1 MTTTTL
7 DRAAAPP
14 AHEPIVTART
24 YGFVAFL
31 MLLNVFNILDRQL
44 LPTFA
49 NDIKADLHLT
59 NGQFGLLSG
68 IMFTLLY
75 GILSPL
81 MGMVADTV
89 HRPRFAAVGVGL
101 WSLLTAA
108 SGAARGFVSLAI
120 PRIFIGVGEATI
132 TPTSLSMIAD
142 RFPIHRMGF
151 AAGFYYA
158 GVPLGSGAAYLVAG
172 TLGEAF

>member
-1 MTTTTL
+1 MTTATL

-59 NGQFGLLSG
+59 NGQFGLLSWLRWS
-68 IMFTLLY
+68 IIWPLLVIIL
-75 GILSPL
+75 GLALILS
-81 MGMVADTV
+81 
-89 HRPRFAAVGVGL
+89 RR
-101 WSLLTAA
+101 
-108 SGAARGFVSLAI
+108 R
-120 PRIFIGVGEATI
+120 
-132 TPTSLSMIAD
+132 
-142 RFPIHRMGF
+142 
-151 AAGFYYA
+151 
-158 GVPLGSGAAYLVAG
+158 
-172 TLGEAF
+172 

>member
-7 DRAAAPP
+7 DAAGAPP

-49 NDIKADLHLT
+49 NEIKADLHLS

-68 IMFTLLY
+68 IAEVAERLAAHQGGGHQLRGLLV
-75 GILSPL
+75 GR
-81 MGMVADTV
+81 VAVVDLQV
-89 HRPRFAAVGVGL
+89 VLHLRMRVRDLAVDELGLGRQVAQLDHFIRGQDIFDLKKHQHRPADNRTPPPRAPAA
-101 WSLLTAA
+101 AA
-108 SGAARGFVSLAI
+108 PAS
-120 PRIFIGVGEATI
+120 
-132 TPTSLSMIAD
+132 
-142 RFPIHRMGF
+142 
-151 AAGFYYA
+151 
-158 GVPLGSGAAYLVAG
+158 
-172 TLGEAF
+172 